1 MKIIR
6 GTREFVNINYRKW
19 TPHKE
24 QATFEKLLEENGFII
39 DGIKEAM
46 SKAEYIVTKDGV
58 QEEFSFNIDDKADTK
73 IVVCLRSHEI
83 LLENIK
89 LKQELARR
97 NKL

>member
-1 MKIIR
+1 MKTVR
-6 GTREFVNINYRKW
+6 GARKYVDIHNRKW

-24 QATFEKLLEENGFII
+24 QVKFEKLLQENGFII
-39 DGIKEAM
+39 DGIKETM
-46 SKAEYIVTKDGV
+46 SKTEYMVTKDCA

-73 IVVCLRSHEI
+73 IVVCLRSHET

-97 NKL
+97 KI